1 MSRATGAPFKA
12 ALCALVIIPFL
23 AASPR
28 DARGQSEDKSPTVPA
43 QHVNNVFDIA
53 NEEYKAGNL
62 EDAVRLYDGLLSG
75 PGLKTADIYYNLG
88 NAYFRLNKYGKAIA
102 SYRRA
107 LGIAPRDQDILAN
120 LRYVRSMVKDK
131 IDQPKSTEMFR
142 EMFFF
147 HYDFNPAESEMI
159 FMCAYLVAALLA
171 TLYLF
176 VKPKA
181 LRWLAVAALAVALIF
196 GASTLVHAYRAAN
209 PDEGVVVVEEAD
221 IRTGPGDNYMVS
233 FNLHDGAEL
242 EIRKRG
248 EDWSQIELPDGR
260 RGWARNAQIEVIS

>member
-1 MSRATGAPFKA
+1 MSKAIGAPFKA
-12 ALCALVIIPFL
+12 VFYALVILPLL

-28 DARGQSEDKSPTVPA
+28 DARGRPDGESATVPA
-43 QHVNNVFDIA
+43 QHVNDVFDIA
-53 NEEYKAGNL
+53 NEEYMADNL
-62 EDAVRLYDGLLSG
+62 EDAVSLYQGLLSG
-75 PGLKTADIYYNLG
+75 SGLKTADIYYNVG
-88 NAYFRLNKYGKAIA
+88 NAYFRLNEYGKAIA

-107 LGIAPRDQDILAN
+107 LRVAPRDQDILAN
-120 LRYVRSMVKDK
+120 LRYVRGMVKDK
-131 IDQPKSTEMFR
+131 IDQPKSTEMFQ

-147 HYDFNPAESEMI
+147 HYEFNRAESEAI

-176 VKPKA
+176 VKPRA
-181 LRWLAVAALAVALIF
+181 LRWLAVAALALALTF
-196 GASTLVHAYRAAN
+196 GASTLVHAYHAAYPN
-209 PDEGVVVVEEAD
+209 EVVVVVDEAD
-221 IRTGPGDNYMVS
+221 IRTGPGDNYIVS

-242 EIRKRG
+242 EVRKRG